1 MTPAHPKYVGR
12 GDDISGGEV
21 LYTMQEVRDL
31 LQGQLEETRT
41 WLTTGQMGW
50 SLSSE
55 RNEIRNARDEMEG
68 KPTARGLAPAISTYI
83 REMNEEVVSLADQ
96 DKQEVF
102 MEARLLDQAWGM
114 WDSEE
119 ASGGED
125 QSQAPQMLEDH
136 DDIRRQVKAAID
148 QHHREWEP
156 PSHPLVQSDPQL
168 LPDGGLTPQIGGDF
182 FLDEKIPRNAKGQ
195 GYVAVTDTSLL
206 WKESTTADVCV
217 RSVAVQKIHRHGAS
231 RGKVGL
237 LCSKKL

>member
-1 MTPAHPKYVGR
+1 
-12 GDDISGGEV
+12 
-21 LYTMQEVRDL
+21 
-31 LQGQLEETRT
+31 
-41 WLTTGQMGW
+41 
-50 SLSSE
+50 
-55 RNEIRNARDEMEG
+55 MEG

-119 ASGGED
+119 ASGEED

-136 DDIRRQVKAAID
+136 DDIRRQVKAVID

-182 FLDEKIPRNAKGQ
+182 FLDETIPRNAKGQ
-195 GYVAVTDTSLL
+195 GYVV
-206 WKESTTADVCV
+206 WKESTTADVFTYQGLTSCMEPDQTWTNFGGY
-217 RSVAVQKIHRHGAS
+217 VASTV
-231 RGKVGL
+231 
-237 LCSKKL
+237 

>member
-1 MTPAHPKYVGR
+1 
-12 GDDISGGEV
+12 
-21 LYTMQEVRDL
+21 MQEVRDL
-31 LQGQLEETRT
+31 LQGQLGETRT

-96 DKQEVF
+96 DKQEVV

-156 PSHPLVQSDPQL
+156 PSHPLVQNDPQL

-182 FLDEKIPRNAKGQ
+182 FLDEKIPRNAKEQ
-195 GYVAVTDTSLL
+195 GYVAVTNTSLL
-206 WKESTTADVCV
+206 WKESTTADVFTYQGLTSCMEPDQTWTIMG
-217 RSVAVQKIHRHGAS
+217 SMWH
-231 RGKVGL
+231 L
-237 LCSKKL
+237 LCKKAERSDKQARVGREDHPKSKY